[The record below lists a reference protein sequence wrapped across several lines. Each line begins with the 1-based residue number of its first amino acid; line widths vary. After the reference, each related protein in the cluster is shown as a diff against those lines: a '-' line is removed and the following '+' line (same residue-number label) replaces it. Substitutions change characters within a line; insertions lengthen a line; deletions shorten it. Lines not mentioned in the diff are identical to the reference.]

1 MSLESLNC
9 PKCGAPLHFDNP
21 EQEYCFCSHCGQQV
35 YKQDVHFDKRI
46 EIEKMKLNEESKN
59 NKRNFMLK
67 LVKAYFIYI
76 GIAVLVLII
85 LTIISKF

>member
-35 YKQDVHFDKRI
+35 YKQDIHFDKRI
-46 EIEKMKLNEESKN
+46 EIEKMRLSEEGKN
-59 NKRNFMLK
+59 NKRGFLLK
-67 LVKAYFIYI
+67 LFKYYFIFVVAI
-76 GIAVLVLII
+76 SIILFLII
-85 LTIISKF
+85 ILSKI